1 MPHPGPDSAQGLF
14 ALENL
19 SNPDTGFSAT
29 EPRQIAWEPPV
40 LKGAEL
46 GMGFSESQLQIWLR
60 LRGCFCFQKVEIQIM
75 VRLHGG
81 MWEASTRC

>member
-1 MPHPGPDSAQGLF
+1 MPHPGPESAQGLF

-29 EPRQIAWEPPV
+29 ESRQIAWEPPV

-46 GMGFSESQLQIWLR
+46 GMGFSES
-60 LRGCFCFQKVEIQIM
+60 
-75 VRLHGG
+75 
-81 MWEASTRC
+81 